1 MFPPIRARRRS
12 RATKNQAIRRS
23 RATKNQARRRSRTT
37 KNQARR
43 KSRATRIL
51 GQKTRKQHVQHGGVL
66 PPPLPP
72 SPPPLPPSPPP
83 LPPSPPPLP
92 PSPPPLHTEKSDESD
107 DEEDLV
113 ECSIC
118 LTDLDTNAIGPL
130 QIRTLT
136 CGHQFHDQCIRTW
149 FRESKACPYCRADIN
164 PIDLGINPE
173 QINPE
178 QTKKERDLAIAAE
191 NRRRQ
196 RDRLM
201 GLALASE
208 REHNSGS

>member
-1 MFPPIRARRRS
+1 MFPPIRAR
-12 RATKNQAIRRS
+12 RRS

-66 PPPLPP
+66 PPLPLP
-72 SPPPLPPSPPP
+72 L
-83 LPPSPPPLP
+83 PPPLP

-118 LTDLDTNAIGPL
+118 LTDLDTNAKGPL